1 MSMIC
6 LAYQGMQQKLT
17 RQLIF
22 FNAQK
27 ITYALVYFFFHSFH
41 TFLSY
46 FEAQEWARLY
56 ELKNPAPKCL
66 DLSFNTDIY
75 VNIASM

>member
-6 LAYQGMQQKLT
+6 LAYQDMQQKLT

-27 ITYALVYFFFHSFH
+27 ITYALVYFFFPFISHFSFP
-41 TFLSY
+41 TLKRKNERGCMSKKIRPLNLS
-46 FEAQEWARLY
+46 
-56 ELKNPAPKCL
+56 
-66 DLSFNTDIY
+66 SNTDIY

>member
-6 LAYQGMQQKLT
+6 LAYQDMQQKLT

-27 ITYALVYFFFHSFH
+27 ITYALVYFFSIYFALF
-41 TFLSY
+41 FSY

-56 ELKNPAPKCL
+56 E
-66 DLSFNTDIY
+66 
-75 VNIASM
+75 